1 MQHNHQKFLVTNSCL
16 IRTSW
21 ISWPCRRCGDPYG
34 KSLEITRKIIE
45 IIASSEKGYS
55 LYVCSP
61 GKPHTEN
68 IWTEKKGQK
77 ELGSC
82 LDKASVRPPQH
93 GPTRFL
99 HRLRSQSV
107 TARLFLL
114 VASFFFVTTKPRSL
128 LLTLCQQGKKAD
140 WSDHILTSWS
150 LLITHNDTIMDIIR
164 TVFLLVITWSIFCVN
179 MCFLLEFFY

>member
-1 MQHNHQKFLVTNSCL
+1 MYVHPGNHTL
-16 IRTSW
+16 RTF
-21 ISWPCRRCGDPYG
+21 
-34 KSLEITRKIIE
+34 EQ
-45 IIASSEKGYS
+45 
-55 LYVCSP
+55 
-61 GKPHTEN
+61 N
-68 IWTEKKGQK
+68 KKGQK

-140 WSDHILTSWS
+140 WSDHILTS
-150 LLITHNDTIMDIIR
+150 
-164 TVFLLVITWSIFCVN
+164 
-179 MCFLLEFFY
+179 